1 MKNEKVLN
9 TIEEA
14 IEDFRQGKIVI
25 LLIDT
30 EKGEIYYD
38 SELKEQLAN
47 AQPYRTWLEKNR
59 VELDELKSGRKPPPP
74 SSGRWSS
81 TPTWRA

>member
-25 LLIDT
+25 VVDDEDRENEGDFI
-30 EKGEIYYD
+30 IA
-38 SELKEQLAN
+38 SISCS
-47 AQPYRTWLEKNR
+47 RTVAVCCVPR
-59 VELDELKSGRKPPPP
+59 FPKSAAH
-74 SSGRWSS
+74 SSNS
-81 TPTWRA
+81 T

>member
-25 LLIDT
+25 VVD
-30 EKGEIYYD
+30 
-38 SELKEQLAN
+38 
-47 AQPYRTWLEKNR
+47 
-59 VELDELKSGRKPPPP
+59 DEDGKTKAT
-74 SSGRWSS
+74 SS
-81 TPTWRA
+81 